1 MHALNKMNA
10 IVRAGN
16 LFRATRLE
24 GTGVSACD
32 RPYLF
37 HICHHEGVS
46 QDTLSGALFVNKSSV
61 ARRLAHLEKE
71 GFVIRTPDPDDRR
84 ALLISPTEKAK
95 AMIPLLR
102 HMAHEWNGIIT
113 KGFTQEEIDT
123 FSDLLSRAFDNAK
136 KAAKELVNETDL

>member
-10 IVRAGN
+10 IVRCGN

-24 GTGVSACD
+24 GTGISACD

-37 HICHHEGVS
+37 YICHHEGVS

-71 GFVIRTPDPDDRR
+71 GFVTRTQDAADRR
-84 ALLISPTEKAK
+84 VLLVFPTDKAR
-95 AMIPLLR
+95 ATLPLLR
-102 HMAHEWNGIIT
+102 EMAREWNGIIT
-113 KGFTQEEIDT
+113 EGFTEEEIEV
-123 FSDLLSRAFDNAK
+123 FSALLSRAFENAGRT
-136 KAAKELVNETDL
+136 AKEIVNEADL

>member
-16 LFRATRLE
+16 LFRAAKLE
-24 GTGVSACD
+24 GTGVNACD

-37 HICHHEGVS
+37 YICHHVGVS

-71 GFVIRTPDPDDRR
+71 GFVTRTPHEADRR
-84 ALLISPTEKAK
+84 VLLVSPTEKAR
-95 AMIPLLR
+95 AILPLLR
-102 HMAHEWNGIIT
+102 EMAHEWNGIIT
-113 KGFTQEEIDT
+113 EGFTEEEIAV
-123 FSDLLSRAFDNAK
+123 FSRLLERAYDNAQN
-136 KAAKELVNETDL
+136 ATKEIVNEADF